1 MKAKKIL
8 AGACASLMLAITAAP
23 VVSAADAVTVTVGN
37 TTAEAGGKFSVTLDL
52 ADVPAAG
59 INACDFGI
67 KFDSKAITV
76 TNVKAGDLAKED
88 TATLEGV
95 KALETNIETGLVSV
109 IYGLGTTDA
118 SNYITKAGT
127 FLNIEGTVSADA
139 AAGKYDLEVVAID
152 RLADPSG
159 TASNADIIFGNYDS
173 ASGACTMYTPT
184 ITDGYVEVVSDSTE
198 ETVNTEETQP
208 TTPEATDDTEGTLPN
223 LSVTMRGD
231 VTCND
236 MVNLDDIVALSK
248 YLLNAKVYPL
258 TEQGIVNGELTDDG
272 KVNSSDASMLIEY
285 NLGTVKEL

>member
-109 IYGLGTTDA
+109 IYGLGATDA

-127 FLNIEGTVSADA
+127 FLTIEGTVSADA

-159 TASNADIIFGNYDS
+159 TATNADIIFGNYDS

-184 ITDGYVEVVSDSTE
+184 ITDGYVEVVSDSTK

-208 TTPEATDDTEGTLPN
+208 TTAEATVPSDLPA
-223 LSVTMRGD
+223 VTKRGD

-236 MVNLDDIVALSK
+236 LVNLDDVVALAK
-248 YLLNAKVYPL
+248 YVLNPEL
-258 TEQGIVNGELTDDG
+258 NPITPQGLANGDVTDDG
-272 KVNSSDASMLIEY
+272 KVNSGDLSKLVEY
-285 NLGTVKEL
+285 NLQSITVL